1 MHAMRLLIS
10 IIITFPA
17 ILLML
22 QSMQVQAADK
32 LKSPNGTIIKWV
44 DEKGV
49 THYGDSLPAQYSGH
63 DNSVINSQGV
73 LLKRNQAA
81 HAGEKPADQATLDQQ
96 RRDRALL
103 ATFTTADEIDLARDR
118 NLQMDKTALQSLQ
131 QRLQSAKERLAANQK
146 VADGFAQRKQA
157 VPADLAG
164 DMKDNQA
171 EVAKLEDQI
180 SQRRK
185 NMETTQKRFDDDK
198 RRFNEL
204 KASESKPEEATPREA
219 GR

>member
-1 MHAMRLLIS
+1 MHAMRWLIS
-10 IIITFPA
+10 IVVILPA

-22 QSMQVQAADK
+22 HGLRAEAADK
-32 LKSPNGTIIKWV
+32 GKPATGTIIKWV

-73 LLKRNQAA
+73 LLRRNQPT
-81 HAGEKPADQATLDQQ
+81 HTSEKPADQATLDQQ

-131 QRLQSAKERLAANQK
+131 QRLQSARDRLAASQK
-146 VADGFAQRKQA
+146 VADGFMQRKQA

-164 DMKDNQA
+164 DMQDNQA
-171 EVAKLEDQI
+171 EIAKLEDQI

-204 KASESKPEEATPREA
+204 KAAESKPEEAAPREA